1 MTDARYIVPV
11 SGRAAFLLARLLD
24 AEDVARRLD
33 AAGFRGTPKAEAF
46 REEVLS
52 AVALISERG
61 NAWHEAQRGESTEP
75 SFTAPFVE
83 SDASARARTSSAMSN
98 LNAITQREAAA
109 ILGVS
114 PQRVGQ
120 LRDDGLVFG
129 WQNTKGHWEYDRG
142 EVQMLADERATNR
155 SAA

>member
-11 SGRAAFLLARLLD
+11 SGRAAFVLAHLLD

-33 AAGFRGTPKAEAF
+33 ARGIRGTPKAEAI
-46 REEVLS
+46 REEILS
-52 AVALISERG
+52 AVALIRERG
-61 NAWHEAQRGESTEP
+61 DAWHEAQRGESTEP
-75 SFTAPFVE
+75 GFTAPFVE
-83 SDASARARTSSAMSN
+83 SDASARTRTSSDMSN

-129 WQNTKGHWEYDRG
+129 WKNTKDRWEYDRG
-142 EVQMLADERATNR
+142 EVQMFADERAEDR